1 MTLLSTVI
9 SAQDFASRFL
19 GERADDT
26 NLKCISISPKMMRE
40 VLKIDVEKE
49 NENVLNIISNLKSMQ
64 MLTADV
70 EGKTYFEQAMNLL
83 GKNNNRFE
91 PFLSF
96 KDKSEDYQ
104 IMVRKKKGT
113 IVELVMLMHDKEHFV
128 VINFTGIMSDEF
140 IRKMAKSMNAKR
152 S

>member
-1 MTLLSTVI
+1 MTLLSVAI

-19 GERADDT
+19 EERTDDT
-26 NLKCISISPKMMRE
+26 NLKCISISPKMMHE
-40 VLKIDVEKE
+40 VLKIDVEKG
-49 NENVLNIISNLKSMQ
+49 NEDILDIISNLKSMQ
-64 MLTADV
+64 MLTANV
-70 EGKTYFEQAMNLL
+70 EGKTYFEQAMDLL
-83 GKNNNRFE
+83 DKNNDRFE

-104 IMVRKKKGT
+104 IMVRKKKGS
-113 IVELVMLMHDKEHFV
+113 IVELVMLMHDKEHFI

-140 IRKMAKSMNAKR
+140 IRKMAKSMNARR